1 MSLAWIMVA
10 LGLGV
15 TAWTRYVP
23 TAEDLLASFQEAQR
37 FYGAEAYDQ
46 AVEQYEKVGQVHS
59 ALLHVEEVT
68 VTVGEITAP
77 VTEAAL
83 YQSGNAYFKMAQEAL
98 RKVGRGESAAD
109 REKAE
114 REAQTFL
121 ERAVEFFERVES
133 EATAQGLGVLAQS
146 RLVTTWYEAK
156 DYEQTIVEAQTLIS
170 KYPDSKFVENAMYDI
185 AWSHFEQDDY
195 ESSIRAFEALIRHS
209 PTGFRADRA
218 LFQIAECYYLQ
229 SGYEKAIGYYDQL
242 VARANVYGL
251 TERDLMKMRR
261 EKLAGLVDETALELA
276 AKAQLKI
283 GDGFSRLGQ
292 LDKATE
298 AFERVIT
305 LFSAERGFVE
315 EGYRRLADMYYEKGN
330 LEQSIQTYKDAIDR
344 VRDRFFQ
351 ARMQAQIARR
361 YSESGRF
368 DEAID
373 EYEVYI
379 KGYDDVAVRAGFPV
393 DEAEYNIGRAHYDK
407 GQQALAA
414 SRRPAAAALFREA
427 VSRYESTLNAWPGT
441 RLQVDLQFNIAL
453 CRQFMGDESSTARAL
468 EGFRGIISDFPDHPL
483 VESSLFQVARIFYD
497 QQAYA
502 EALKTYGELLR
513 RFPDSPQASMAHF
526 ERGVC
531 HRDQG
536 QEAEA
541 VEAFLMVQAGSPL
554 FADARVAAG
563 EILIRR
569 QAYSRTLDIMDEAL
583 ASAATS
589 EVRTRY
595 LYIKAKAHTGEK
607 AYERAAEDFSGVIDG
622 ARDQPRMLVSS
633 LYARGTALLS
643 LGRHGEADRDFERVV
658 EEADDPVLQRAGR
671 RMLGLS
677 LIQQGRELEASRNY
691 EALAAQATDPQ
702 EKAEYLLLL
711 AELYHG
717 LKAWEQ
723 VVRISREIVEV
734 SGGKPE
740 GGDAIE
746 EKALFLLGD
755 ACNRLE
761 DYAALIET
769 YKEALRRYP
778 GSIYAPDMT
787 FALGLGYMQT
797 GRPEEAATEFDRFL
811 ERHAGDAN
819 TSHALYYLGHIRSGR
834 REFGPAIVAF
844 ERLVAEFPGHEAAGD
859 AWFRIGE
866 SYFNLGKYEEAL
878 RAYRTVADDW
888 PGAEQ
893 DDALYSS
900 AWVYM
905 ELGRGEE
912 ATASLGRLVAE
923 FPGSELAA
931 SAKFTIGDYHYN
943 EGRYE
948 EALEAY
954 VGLVNDHPD
963 DELAAEVPKL
973 IADLREAVAFT
984 RFQKIAVDFRQAM
997 ANEDEESLRRILSHM
1012 GELVEEYPG
1021 TETELGVLNNMG
1033 ITYESLNE
1041 WKEAVGV
1048 YDRVIARH
1056 EEGTGTPDAYQ
1067 FARQHRDWIVANRL

>member
-1 MSLAWIMVA
+1 MHLAWVMVA

-15 TAWTRYVP
+15 TAWTRHVP
-23 TAEDLLASFQEAQR
+23 TAEDVQAAFREAQR

-46 AVEQYEKVGQVHS
+46 AVAQYEKVSQVRS
-59 ALLHVEEVT
+59 VLLDIEQVT
-68 VTVGEITAP
+68 VTVGDITAP

-98 RKVGRGESAAD
+98 RKARRAQSAKD
-109 REKAE
+109 REEAE
-114 REAQTFL
+114 RQAQTFL
-121 ERAVEFFERVES
+121 ERAVGFFERVES
-133 EATAQGLGVLAQS
+133 EATAEGLRVLAQN
-146 RLVTTWYEAK
+146 RLVTTWYDAK
-156 DYEQTIVEAQTLIS
+156 DYERTIAEAQALIT
-170 KYPDSKFVENAMYDI
+170 KYADSKFVANAMYDI
-185 AWSHFEQDDY
+185 AWSYFELGDY
-195 ESSIRAFEALIRHS
+195 ESSIRAFEALIRDF
-209 PTGFRADRA
+209 PRGFRADRA
-218 LFQIAECYYLQ
+218 QFQIAECYYLQ
-229 SGYEKAIGYYDQL
+229 NDYEKAISYYEQL

-283 GDGFSRLGQ
+283 GDGYSRLGQ
-292 LDKATE
+292 LDRATE

-351 ARMQAQIARR
+351 ARMQAQVARR
-361 YSESGRF
+361 YSDSGRF
-368 DEAID
+368 DEAIH

-379 KGYDDVAVRAGFPV
+379 KGYEEVADRAGFPV
-393 DEAEYNIGRAHYDK
+393 DEAEYNIGRAYYDK

-414 SRRPAAAALFREA
+414 GQQSLATPLFRKA
-427 VSRYESTLNAWPGT
+427 IARYESTLEAYPDTWL
-441 RLQVDLQFNIAL
+441 RVSLRFNIAL
-453 CRQFMGDESSTARAL
+453 CQQFMGDASSTARAL
-468 EGFRGIISDFPDHPL
+468 EGFRGIIDDHPDDPL
-483 VESSLFQVARIFYD
+483 VESSLFQIARIFYD
-497 QQAYA
+497 RKEYA
-502 EALKTYGELLR
+502 KSLETYEDLLR
-513 RFPDSPQASMAHF
+513 QFPDSPQVSMAHF

-531 HRDQG
+531 RRDQG
-536 QEAEA
+536 QEDEA
-541 VEAFLMVQAGSPL
+541 VEAFLMVQTESPL
-554 FADARVAAG
+554 FADARVGAG
-563 EILIRR
+563 EILIRKG
-569 QAYSRTLDIMDEAL
+569 AFSRTLDIMDEAL
-583 ASAATS
+583 ASPVTL
-589 EVRTRY
+589 EVRGRY

-607 AYERAAEDFSGVIDG
+607 AYEQAAEAFTGVIDG
-622 ARDQPRMLVSS
+622 AQDQPRLLVSS

-643 LGRHGEADRDFERVV
+643 LGRHREADRDLERVV
-658 EEADDPVLQRAGR
+658 DEADDPVLQRAGR

-691 EALAAQATDPQ
+691 EALAAQATDLQ

-717 LKAWEQ
+717 LRAYDQ
-723 VVRISREIVEV
+723 VVRICRQIADG
-734 SGGKPE
+734 SGEKPE
-740 GGDAIE
+740 GGDSIE

-755 ACNRLE
+755 AHNRLE
-761 DYAALIET
+761 DHASVIEA

-778 GSIYAPDMT
+778 DSIYAPDMI
-787 FALGLGYMQT
+787 FALGLGYMQV
-797 GRPEEAATEFDRFL
+797 GQPENAVSQFERFL
-811 ERHAGDAN
+811 ERHEGDAN
-819 TSHALYYLGHIRSGR
+819 TSHALYYLGHIQTSQT
-834 REFGPAIVAF
+834 EFEHSIAAF
-844 ERLVAEFPGHEAAGD
+844 ERLVTDFPEHEAASD
-859 AWFRIGE
+859 VWFRIGE
-866 SYFNLGKYEEAL
+866 NYFNLGQYEQSL
-878 RAYRTVADDW
+878 NAYAKVADDL

-893 DDALYSS
+893 DDALYNS

-912 ATASLGRLVAE
+912 AMASLGRLLAE
-923 FPGSELAA
+923 FPDSELAP
-931 SAKFTIGDYHYN
+931 SARFTTGDYQYN

-948 EALEAY
+948 RALEAY
-954 VGLVNDHPD
+954 EGLVKDHPN

-973 IADLREAVAFT
+973 IEDLREAVSFT
-984 RFQKIAVDFRQAM
+984 RYQEIAVDFRQAM
-997 ANEDEESLRRILSHM
+997 ANEDKESLRRILSRM
-1012 GELVEEYPG
+1012 RELAKEYSG

-1056 EEGTGTPDAYQ
+1056 EEGTGTPDAHQ
-1067 FARQHRDWIVANRL
+1067 FAKQHRDWIVANRL